1 MVTEIKDLGVLGKKL
16 GMTQVFDEEG
26 DVVPV
31 TVIQLADN
39 IVTEIKTTARDGY
52 SALQIGAYP
61 AKSSKHLSKP
71 ERVNLEKKNIALFK
85 SLKEFR
91 SASDIDG
98 LNVGDAI
105 NLEEFFKD
113 LKKVSI
119 SGKSIGKGFQGA
131 VKLHNI
137 GVGRNSHGSKSKR
150 QIGSLGAGTTPSNI
164 KPGKRMPAMMGNRQ
178 VTIQK
183 SKVFKYD
190 PDKRLLLVRG
200 PVPGKAGTELII
212 KAFGVRTWNHH
223 NKQTAV

>member
-1 MVTEIKDLGVLGKKL
+1 MSTDIKDFGLLGKKL

-31 TVIQLADN
+31 TVIQIADN
-39 IVTEIKTTARDGY
+39 VVTDIKTTARDGY

-61 AKSSKHLSKP
+61 VKSAKYMSKP
-71 ERVNLEKKNIALFK
+71 ERVNLEKKNLALYK

-91 SASDIDG
+91 ASSDING
-98 LNVGDAI
+98 LELGSAI
-105 NLEEFFKD
+105 DIEEFFKN

-164 KPGKRMPAMMGNRQ
+164 KPGKRMPAMMGNRK

-190 PDKRLLLVRG
+190 PDRRLLLVRG

-212 KAFGVRTWNHH
+212 KAFGVKTWNHY
-223 NKQTAV
+223 NKQSV

>member
-1 MVTEIKDLGVLGKKL
+1 MSTDIKDFGLLGKKL

-31 TVIQLADN
+31 TVIQIADN
-39 IVTEIKTTARDGY
+39 VVTDIKTTARDGY

-61 AKSSKHLSKP
+61 VKSAKYMSKP
-71 ERVNLEKKNIALFK
+71 ERVNLEKKNLALYK

-91 SASDIDG
+91 ASSDING
-98 LNVGDAI
+98 LELGSAIDA
-105 NLEEFFKD
+105 EEFFKD

-164 KPGKRMPAMMGNRQ
+164 KPGKRMPAMMGNRK

-190 PDKRLLLVRG
+190 PDRRLLLVRG

-212 KAFGVRTWNHH
+212 KAFGVKTWNHY
-223 NKQTAV
+223 NKQSV